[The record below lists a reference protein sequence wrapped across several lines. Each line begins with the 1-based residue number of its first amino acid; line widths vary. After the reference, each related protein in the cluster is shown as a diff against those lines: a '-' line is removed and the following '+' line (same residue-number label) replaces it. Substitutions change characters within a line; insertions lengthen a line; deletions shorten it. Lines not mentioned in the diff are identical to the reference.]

1 MQVDTIAKALLFS
14 TIRIENTKADGQETV
29 GTGFLFNG
37 TPDGSQDI
45 PLLITNKHVI
55 EDSAELRFKFLVS
68 NADGSGPDLGKTL
81 VSVRQ
86 GPATAVGVFGHPDPL
101 VDVAAIAV
109 ADDINRL
116 SALGNGSPYIKC
128 ADWTLLPSDGAAA
141 HLDAIEELTF
151 VGYPSGIA
159 DPVNHTPIVRQ
170 AITAT
175 LIGLRFGGKPTFLL
189 DGAVFGGSS
198 GSPVF
203 IFNQGSWKNPVTG
216 ALMAGDRLILVGI
229 IAEGYERHSHHT
241 LQMPTAAAPFVA
253 VAQALDLGVAF
264 SHKAIEE
271 TVNHLLSSVGLP
283 PGTPSADWIGPN
295 SLPWAVDSG
304 EPQADQIR
312 SPIASSFSAYQQCTL
327 AACRLGVDALPPPR
341 SREKRAFT
349 ASFRSSSGGVGG
361 WIAFP

>member
-1 MQVDTIAKALLFS
+1 MKVDTIAKALLFS
-14 TIRIENTKADGQETV
+14 TIRIENTKTDRSEAV

-37 TPDGSQDI
+37 SPAGSTNSDGSYI

-81 VSVRQ
+81 VSVRT
-86 GPATAVGVFGHPDPL
+86 GDAAIAAGVFGHPDPL

-109 ADDINRL
+109 ADDINGL
-116 SALGNGSPYIKC
+116 QALGAGNPYFKC
-128 ADWTLLPSDGAAA
+128 ADWTFLPSDRAAV
-141 HLDAIEELTF
+141 HFDAIEELNF
-151 VGYPSGIA
+151 VGYPSGMF

-175 LIGLRFGGKPTFLL
+175 PINLPFGGEPTFLL

-203 IFNQGSWKNPVTG
+203 ILNQGSWKNPNG
-216 ALMAGDRLILVGI
+216 DLMLGDRLILVGI
-229 IAEGYERHSHHT
+229 IAQSYTHTSEHS
-241 LQMPTAAAPFVA
+241 LQIPTSAAPFVA

-271 TVNHLLSSVGLP
+271 TINHALRSVGLP
-283 PGTPSADWIGPN
+283 LGTPSADWIG
-295 SLPWAVDSG
+295 SD
-304 EPQADQIR
+304 EP
-312 SPIASSFSAYQQCTL
+312 L
-327 AACRLGVDALPPPR
+327 V
-341 SREKRAFT
+341 
-349 ASFRSSSGGVGG
+349 
-361 WIAFP
+361 